1 MRAGCCEQV
10 SSGKRR
16 AFGIVPIE
24 AEKRHVAPLLESVLE
39 LRRWNWRIDHALV
52 KVRGRHDDRWSV
64 NRIRTEKDP
73 RVRTSE
79 GSSAITDAFPDTLLR
94 SEMSYYAR
102 LTWKHV

>member
-1 MRAGCCEQV
+1 VRAGCCEQV

-24 AEKRHVAPLLESVLE
+24 AEK
-39 LRRWNWRIDHALV
+39 RIDHALV